1 MGYRGGKMGPDLSR
15 IGSVRTERDLLEA
28 IAYPSASFVRGYEPM
43 LVKTKSGEQLAGV
56 ILGEAANHI
65 ELAIGPALQ
74 RKVPRADIT
83 EIKPSP
89 VSLMPAGLDRVLTKQ
104 ELADLI
110 AFLKSL
116 R

>member
-1 MGYRGGKMGPDLSR
+1 M
-15 IGSVRTERDLLEA
+15 
-28 IAYPSASFVRGYEPM
+28 RGYEPM
-43 LVKTKSGEQLAGV
+43 LVKTINGEQLAGV
-56 ILGEAANHI
+56 ILSETAAPL

-74 RKVPRADIT
+74 RKVPRADIA
-83 EIKPSP
+83 ELKPSP
-89 VSLMPAGLDRVLTKQ
+89 ISLMPAGLDRVLTKQ